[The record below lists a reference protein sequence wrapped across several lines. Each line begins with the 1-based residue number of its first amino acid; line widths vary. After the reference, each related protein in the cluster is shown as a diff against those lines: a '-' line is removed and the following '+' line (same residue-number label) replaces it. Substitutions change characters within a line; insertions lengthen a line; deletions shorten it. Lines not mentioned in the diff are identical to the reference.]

1 MVIIV
6 DITITGSAENITI
19 DYFVASQISVNY
31 DIFFILVRN
40 KWLEFLNLTFLIFK
54 EICLED
60 K

>member
-19 DYFVASQISVNY
+19 DYFVASQISVND